1 MKYVDF
7 RKFTDE
13 NGACPIYLFEGDDGY
28 FREKGEELL
37 KSKFLG
43 EPTLDYVA
51 FDGASLKGDKL
62 KSLVDAW
69 QSYPFIGPKR
79 FVKVTEFFPTQK
91 DYDTYL
97 KAYFNNP
104 PKDGLL
110 FICNSTK
117 GKTGSVALSKEKG
130 VTFVDCNRSDE
141 ETLKKWIHL
150 TCKRAGVFIDGLTCG
165 LLAAYCLCD
174 MSRVSKE
181 TEKLLTICEARGETR
196 ITDEMVAENVYPDA
210 EYKIYQLANAIL
222 AKNYAEYIKILEDLS
237 AKNYDAVSLLS
248 SLASAFKT
256 LYDVTTT
263 KGSDKEVATALS
275 LNEYA
280 VKKNRTMAAKMDKD
294 GIWTTYQ
301 DLYESICQIK
311 CGEITPQSALKLT
324 TVRLFAQNKK

>member
-62 KSLVDAW
+62 KALVDAW

-79 FVKVTEFFPTQK
+79 FVKVTDFFPTQK
-91 DYDTYL
+91 DFDNYL
-97 KAYFNNP
+97 KKYFEAP

-110 FICNSTK
+110 FICNSAK
-117 GKTGSVALSKEKG
+117 GKAGTAAIAKEKN
-130 VTFVDCNRSDE
+130 VTVVDCNRSDE
-141 ETLKKWIHL
+141 ETVKKWIHL

-181 TEKLLTICEARGETR
+181 TEKLLTICTALGQTR
-196 ITDEMVAENVYPDA
+196 ITDELVTENVYPDA
-210 EYKIYQLANAIL
+210 EYKIYQLASAIL
-222 AKNYAEYIKILEDLS
+222 AKNYAEYVKILNDLS
-237 AKNYDAVSLLS
+237 SKNFDAVSLLS
-248 SLASAFKT
+248 SLASSFKT

-263 KGSDKEVATALS
+263 KGTDKEVATALS

-280 VKKNRTMAAKMDKD
+280 VKKNRTLAAKMSKEDVLQR
-294 GIWTTYQ
+294 YR
-301 DLYESICQIK
+301 DLYETISQIK
-311 CGEITPQSALKLT
+311 SGEITPQSALKLT
-324 TVRLFAQNKK
+324 TARLLV